1 MICDSG
7 CKNCIYYDGGDTCCF
22 SWCIKEEADNYD
34 VPGNYQNY

>member
-7 CKNCIYYDGGDTCCF
+7 CKNCIYYDEEDTCCF
-22 SWCIKEEADNYD
+22 SWCIKEEADDYD

>member
-7 CKNCIYYDGGDTCCF
+7 CKNCIYYNGGDTCCF
-22 SWCIKEEADNYD
+22 SWCIKEEADDYD